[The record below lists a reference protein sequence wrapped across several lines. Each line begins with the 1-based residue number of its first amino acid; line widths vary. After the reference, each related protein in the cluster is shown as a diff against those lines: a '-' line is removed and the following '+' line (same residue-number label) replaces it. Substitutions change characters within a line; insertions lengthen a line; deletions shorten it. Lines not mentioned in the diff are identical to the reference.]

1 MTDDRRAK
9 ADKVLQQ
16 LFAQS
21 SEELPFTGK
30 FGEYTVE
37 HLFGEVW
44 QGSELEIQ
52 ERSLI
57 TCTILAALVREAQLE
72 THLKGAKNLGV
83 PREKLEA
90 MLTHLAHYA
99 GWPAAVTGMK
109 VLNDVWPAEESG

>member
-1 MTDDRRAK
+1 MSNDKKAK
-9 ADKVLQQ
+9 ADEILGQ
-16 LFAQS
+16 LFNQTS
-21 SEELPFTGK
+21 DDLSFSGK

-44 QGSELEIQ
+44 QGAELSIQ

-57 TCTILAALVREAQLE
+57 TCTILAALVREAQLKV
-72 THLKGAKNLGV
+72 HLSGAKNLGI
-83 PREKLEA
+83 PRNKLEA

-109 VLNDVWPAEESG
+109 VLNEVWPEE